1 MKSVN
6 QQNPDLSPEV
16 RATLDFVLKTAAL
29 LFRQRA
35 TANSL
40 ALPDPQARA
49 YGAEDHADPQGQQ
62 LAR

>member
-6 QQNPDLSPEV
+6 QQNPALSPEV

-35 TANSL
+35 TANPL
-40 ALPDPQARA
+40 ALPDPQARLH
-49 YGAEDHADPQGQQ
+49 GAEDRADSQEQRLG
-62 LAR
+62 R